1 MGRTGARE
9 GVGRRV
15 KLALSPGTPFPVPH
29 QSSIRNP
36 SKQGTQRGRDN
47 LGSHLRMA
55 CAPQPPYSLSGMPI
69 NTTEQLSQLPG
80 AENPIGKVILEFFK

>member
-1 MGRTGARE
+1 
-9 GVGRRV
+9 
-15 KLALSPGTPFPVPH
+15 
-29 QSSIRNP
+29 
-36 SKQGTQRGRDN
+36 
-47 LGSHLRMA
+47 MA